1 MPPKKAASIEVT
13 SPEKPSSDAPKKGEK
28 PSERANMGSAEPE
41 KAAAPRKMPSHPSTM
56 DMVKEALKELD
67 TRKGSSAQAIRG
79 YILEKYP
86 SVDAVRLKYMLRKAL
101 AKGLEGGTLMR
112 PANSTGNGAQGRFR
126 LAVRSK
132 AKEQKAKGTEN
143 ADPNAEKPSPK
154 KTKTKA
160 KTKTKSKGTD
170 KPKPA
175 GKKLTAEDLSPTS
188 PPQEAPPSKVA
199 PAKKPKKPAVAKEA
213 PANPKEGAGPKGRKP
228 KAPASQ
234 PEEEGGAAAKNPG
247 KRGKKTAA

>member
-1 MPPKKAASIEVT
+1 MKVLTCVFLIVYGLNIRCYFITKHIMPPKKAASIEVT

-41 KAAAPRKMPSHPSTM
+41 KAAAPRKMPSHPSTI

-160 KTKTKSKGTD
+160 KTKTKSKG
-170 KPKPA
+170 PQA
-175 GKKLTAEDLSPTS
+175 HIAPT
-188 PPQEAPPSKVA
+188 
-199 PAKKPKKPAVAKEA
+199 
-213 PANPKEGAGPKGRKP
+213 
-228 KAPASQ
+228 
-234 PEEEGGAAAKNPG
+234 GGSTLKSG
-247 KRGKKTAA
+247 SC